1 MNMIILVSMSD
12 PCKKCRLPVYPGI
25 KTVIILIIHII
36 NLSVTTILSR
46 LFLLWSDIHEIQ
58 WNDDCYLNRDAKFI
72 TNQLALQVFTKI
84 QKWHHIMFSVSL
96 GSFKEVK
103 KRPFM
108 LIETHFSIFGAGA
121 VSCSSALCLFSA
133 S

>member
-1 MNMIILVSMSD
+1 
-12 PCKKCRLPVYPGI
+12 
-25 KTVIILIIHII
+25 
-36 NLSVTTILSR
+36 
-46 LFLLWSDIHEIQ
+46 
-58 WNDDCYLNRDAKFI
+58 
-72 TNQLALQVFTKI
+72 
-84 QKWHHIMFSVSL
+84 MFSVSL

-121 VSCSSALCLFSA
+121 VSRSSALCLFSA